1 MTRTVEGKNKD
12 RRSAGKLQLLKDV
25 ERDGLKWILKKQW
38 GGIELD
44 SFGSG

>member
-1 MTRTVEGKNKD
+1 V
-12 RRSAGKLQLLKDV
+12 GKLELMKDI
-25 ERDGLKWILKKQW
+25 EGDGLKWILKKQR